1 MKNLMMIALAV
12 GTVGFLS
19 ACSSTDTARTDQA
32 PYGYDRTVGATQKA
46 PVHKAD
52 TVFHAKQAK

>member
-12 GTVGFLS
+12 STVGLA

>member
-12 GTVGFLS
+12 TTVGLA

-46 PVHKAD
+46 PVHHAD
-52 TVFHAKQAK
+52 TVFNAKQSK